1 MHTHTFHTIAKKILN
16 IENDNWCI
24 FNNVHKINFYIF
36 IQKAYSIENK
46 FSLFCNVYVN
56 IFYTKQL
63 NEEFVDYFSKMQR
76 TYHAFSRLAYIYKY
90 KKAPIMVKTD
100 LIMNEINEKDKLVYC
115 LLQNDCKYLFNIHEL
130 IKIINNSIANS
141 HCFFSTPTSIK
152 NPYNNIIL
160 SKSTLYNIYFFI
172 FFKTIKRPELF
183 YYFFKSNFDVSIF
196 VEHYQY
202 LIRNFAIASSLNNCS
217 KQIICENID
226 CMLQDY
232 NLSVKHRKYQ
242 INIDVNFPKDVL
254 IKIMKPYLSLFLK
267 SQFSLITNERNYCKK
282 LLQQKL
288 YKFSK
293 FNPVFGRRIILK
305 KSAYL
310 TNLSYNQIEYN
321 NKHISFNNDDNDT
334 QHKNFMSSHNAELL
348 DDHDTEDDSDSDNDN
363 VNNYRNVHH
372 YSFTNNTLNTA
383 VNSNNNI
390 NNIPVIDTL
399 DLNFVL
405 FDIISDTENMLDNA
419 DLDSVS

>member
-36 IQKAYSIENK
+36 LKKKYNIENK
-46 FSLFCNVYVN
+46 FALFYDVYVN

-90 KKAPIMVKTD
+90 KKAPLMVKTD

-152 NPYNNIIL
+152 NPYNNIVL

-183 YYFFKSNFDVSIF
+183 YYFFKCNFDVSIF
-196 VEHYQY
+196 VESYQY

-226 CMLQDY
+226 CMLHDY
-232 NLSVKHRKYQ
+232 NLSVKHIKYQ
-242 INIDVNFPKDVL
+242 ININANFPKDVL

-267 SQFSLITNERNYCKK
+267 AQFSLITNERNYCKK

-293 FNPVFGRRIILK
+293 FNPAFGRKIILK

-321 NKHISFNNDDNDT
+321 NKHISFNNNHDI
-334 QHKNFMSSHNAELL
+334 QHNFMTSHNADLL
-348 DDHDTEDDSDSDNDN
+348 DDRNTEDDSDSDNDS
-363 VNNYRNVHH
+363 VNDYRNVHH
-372 YSFTNNTLNTA
+372 YSLNNNTLNAA
-383 VNSNNNI
+383 VNTNNTNDI
-390 NNIPVIDTL
+390 AVIDSL
-399 DLNFVL
+399 DLNFFL
-405 FDIISDTENMLDNA
+405 FDIISDTQNMLDNA
-419 DLDSVS
+419 DLDSVN